1 MIILDTNV
9 ISEAMQPNPNE
20 AVMRWMRFAPGEELF
35 TTSITEAEMRYGAQR
50 RHEGRKK
57 RELEELVERV
67 FSVRFA
73 GHILP
78 FDSMAARMFP
88 LILIEMQRPGR
99 SHSQSDAQIAAIARA
114 HNATVA
120 TRDTDGFELS
130 GVPIINPWNS

>member
-20 AVMRWMRFAPGEELF
+20 AVMRWMRFASGEELF
-35 TTSITEAEMRYGAQR
+35 TMAITEAEMRYGAQR
-50 RHEGRKK
+50 RREGRKK
-57 RELEELVERV
+57 RELEELVERI

-78 FDSMAARMFP
+78 FDSTAAKIFP
-88 LILIEMQRPGR
+88 LILIEMQRHGR

-114 HNATVA
+114 HGATVA
-120 TRDTDGFELS
+120 TRDTGGFELS